1 MSNVINCLVFQN
13 PVTYVYLTWE
23 LVQDLLMN
31 TVNDKNYAG
40 EKFCSSLGF
49 IIMWGKPSRFC
60 FRHVYKISRK
70 TFAVYWKSVK
80 LFSHI
85 TFFVYSMIIL

>member
-49 IIMWGKPSRFC
+49 IIM
-60 FRHVYKISRK
+60 
-70 TFAVYWKSVK
+70 
-80 LFSHI
+80 
-85 TFFVYSMIIL
+85 